1 MRVSGLLIIGLAL
14 GLVACSGRAHPHHTP
29 TASVGERLFAAHCSA
44 CHGVGGTGT
53 RIGPSLIHVRDRL
66 HTAGLKAIILDPT
79 PPMPRLVPGRL
90 SRRDV
95 VDIVAYLQT
104 L

>member
-1 MRVSGLLIIGLAL
+1 MRVSGLLFIGLIL
-14 GLVACSGRAHPHHTP
+14 GLAACSGRGHQHHTP
-29 TASVGERLFAAHCSA
+29 TASVGERLYDANCAV
-44 CHGVGGTGT
+44 CHGAGGTGT
-53 RIGPSLIHVRDRL
+53 RIGPSLIHVRERV
-66 HTAGLKAIILDPT
+66 HAAGLQAIVLDPT

-90 SRRDV
+90 SHRDV

>member
-1 MRVSGLLIIGLAL
+1 MRVSGLLVIGLFL
-14 GLVACSGRAHPHHTP
+14 GLVACSGRGHQHHTP
-29 TASVGERLFAAHCSA
+29 TASVGERLYGANCAA

-53 RIGPSLIHVRDRL
+53 RIGPSLIHVRERV
-66 HTAGLKAIILDPT
+66 HAAGLRAIILDPT